1 MSRNKILLV
10 DDIKASINILIDFL
24 GDSYDIDYVQ
34 DGESVLE
41 YTQDKHPDLILLDI
55 LMPGING
62 YEVCK
67 RLKSCEKT
75 RDIPVI
81 FLTSSSSEED
91 EIRGFELGAVD
102 YITKPF
108 NYVTVKARVETH
120 LALKNALEN
129 LDQKNKELNEMLTL
143 REDMERITR
152 HDLKTPLN
160 NIISY
165 TQLMML
171 DTHLGEEHRQSL
183 KRIKASAYKMV
194 DTINIGLDL
203 FKMERKIYQPRLT
216 GVDLVAVIE
225 KVLSELQVLLKDR
238 ELETAVFINGSP
250 AGSQMDRFEIRSEE
264 LLCYSMLF
272 NLAKNAAEAS
282 HQEGRITL
290 SLEKLPGGSGSKIQ
304 VHNAIP
310 VPEEIRD
317 RFFEK
322 YITAL
327 KVNGT
332 GLGTYSAKLIAE
344 TLGGSISMETGTSSG
359 TGYSRV
365 CITPVVQGIS
375 GLDVKSDANM
385 AGNGIRGYG

>member
-24 GDSYDIDYVQ
+24 GDIYDIDYVQ
-34 DGESVLE
+34 DGERVLE
-41 YTQDKHPDLILLDI
+41 YTQNNHPDLILLDV

-67 RLKSCEKT
+67 RLKSSEKT

-91 EIRGFELGAVD
+91 EIKGFELGAVD

-129 LDQKNKELNEMLTL
+129 LDHKNRELNEMLTL

-171 DTHLGEEHRQSL
+171 DTNLGEEHRQSL

-203 FKMERKIYQPRLT
+203 FKMERKKYQPRLT
-216 GVDLVAVIE
+216 DVDLVAVIE

-238 ELETAVFINGSP
+238 QLETDIFVDGTSVM
-250 AGSQMDRFEIRSEE
+250 SHEERFEIRSEE

-272 NLAKNAAEAS
+272 NLVKNAAEAS
-282 HQEGRITL
+282 HQGGRITL
-290 SLEKLPGGSGSKIQ
+290 SLEKLPDGSGSKIQ
-304 VHNAIP
+304 VHNDIP

-344 TLGGSISMETGTSSG
+344 TLGGTISMETGTSSG
-359 TGYSRV
+359 TTVAVHLPSSF
-365 CITPVVQGIS
+365 P
-375 GLDVKSDANM
+375 A
-385 AGNGIRGYG
+385 